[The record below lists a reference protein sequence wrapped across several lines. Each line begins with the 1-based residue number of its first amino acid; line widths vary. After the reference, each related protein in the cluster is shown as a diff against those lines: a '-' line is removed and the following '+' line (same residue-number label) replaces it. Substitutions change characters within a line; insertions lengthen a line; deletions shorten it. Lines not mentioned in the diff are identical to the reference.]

1 MAMPGPAGAGVH
13 ISCRGCLAIKP
24 IFQQGPSPTARL
36 VLAFVASAVLM
47 AVDHRY
53 DHLRVVRST
62 FATLLY
68 PLQWL
73 ADSPIALAEWASET
87 LASRRELLWE
97 NAHLASENLKL
108 NAQQQKLLALEAENM
123 RLRGLLGTSFKVG
136 ERVLIAELMAVDLAP
151 YRQQV
156 LVDKGSRSGV
166 YVGQAVLDADAVIG
180 QVVEVTPFTATVL
193 MITDAAHAL
202 PVRNHRTGLR
212 TIAVGT
218 GKIRRLALPYLPNNT
233 DFQVGDLLVTSG
245 MGRHFPAGYPVA
257 RVVSVERRPGAPFSA
272 VIAEPIARLDRIME
286 VLLVWSL
293 DPSERDGPAALLEGE
308 GGPADG
314 QGEEGEGD
322 G

>member
-1 MAMPGPAGAGVH
+1 
-13 ISCRGCLAIKP
+13 
-24 IFQQGPSPTARL
+24 
-36 VLAFVASAVLM
+36 LAFLASAMLM

-73 ADSPIALAEWASET
+73 ADSPITLVDWASET
-87 LASRRELLWE
+87 FASRRELLLD
-97 NAHLASENLKL
+97 NAQLHAENLKL
-108 NAQQQKLLALEAENM
+108 HGQQQKMIALEAENM

-156 LVDKGSRSGV
+156 LVDKGTRSGV
-166 YVGQAVLDADAVIG
+166 YVGQAVLNADAVIG
-180 QVVEVTPFTATVL
+180 QVTEVTPFTATVL

-202 PVRNHRTGLR
+202 PVRNHRTGRR

-218 GKIRRLALPYLPNNT
+218 GKVHRLSLPYLPNNT
-233 DFQVGDLLVTSG
+233 KFEVGDLLVTSG
-245 MGRHFPAGYPVA
+245 MGRHFPTGYPVA
-257 RVVSVERRPGAPFSA
+257 RVVNVERRPGDPFSS
-272 VIAEPIARLDRIME
+272 VIAEPIAKLDRIRE

-293 DPSERDGPAALLEGE
+293 DEGPAPLAQGGQAASEDEAATREEGVSEGE
-308 GGPADG
+308 TPEA
-314 QGEEGEGD
+314 EGD